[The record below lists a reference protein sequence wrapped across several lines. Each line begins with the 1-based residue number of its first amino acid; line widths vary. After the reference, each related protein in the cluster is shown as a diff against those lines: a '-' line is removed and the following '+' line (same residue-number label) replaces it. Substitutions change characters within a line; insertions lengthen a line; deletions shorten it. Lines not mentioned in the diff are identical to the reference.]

1 MARYK
6 PEQGT
11 YARNTAFW
19 LLAALLLYGG
29 QTLYYWLSSFRGEG
43 DVPGG
48 MATDLLG
55 GKIPVLGMVVTPAL
69 IAAVVVVLV
78 MGVLLWRLLERPR
91 VADLL
96 IECETE
102 LRKCTWP
109 TWNETFTSSLVILVV
124 MLFFTAFL
132 AGSDYVLNQIA
143 KLVFS

>member
-6 PEQGT
+6 PEQGI

-19 LLAALLLYGG
+19 LLAALLLYGC
-29 QTLYYWLSSFRGEG
+29 QTLYYWLSSFRGDG

-55 GKIPVLGMVVTPAL
+55 GKVPVLGVVFTPAL
-69 IAAVVVVLV
+69 LVAVVLAVVLCV
-78 MGVLLWRLLERPR
+78 VLWRALERPR

-143 KLVFS
+143 KLVFA

>member
-6 PEQGT
+6 AEQGI

-19 LLAALLLYGG
+19 LLAGLFLYGCR
-29 QTLYYWLSSFRGEG
+29 TLYYWLLGFRGEG

-48 MATDLLG
+48 MATDLAG
-55 GKIPVLGMVVTPAL
+55 GELPVLGIAVTPAL
-69 IAAVVVVLV
+69 LVSVAVAIAICVALYR
-78 MGVLLWRLLERPR
+78 MLERPQ
-91 VADLL
+91 VADML

-132 AGSDYVLNQIA
+132 AGSDFVLNAIA
-143 KLVFS
+143 RLVF